1 MNAPAQITAI
11 IADDEPLLRAGLK
24 RELTQLWPA
33 LQIVAEA
40 RNGREAAAA
49 FAKHTPDICFLDVQ
63 MPGQSGL
70 DAARSIRSH
79 PEGDQTHLVFV
90 TAYSEYAVD
99 AFEQGVL
106 DYLVKPVSRERLA
119 QCIDRLKERLSQ
131 SSPPAMSD
139 ELLSA
144 LAQKLSARK
153 PPTHANWIRARSG
166 NRLHLISVNDIDY
179 IRADS
184 KYTKIAWREPSGEAR
199 EALVRTALK
208 DLSTQLP
215 EDRFAQIHRS
225 VIVNLRAVQHVQR
238 GDNET
243 AEVYLRD
250 RSETLPVSRAY
261 LHVFQA

>member
-1 MNAPAQITAI
+1 MNERPTGI

-24 RELTQLWPA
+24 RELQQLWPE

-40 RNGREAAAA
+40 RNGREAVTRFAAH
-49 FAKHTPDICFLDVQ
+49 KPNVCFLDVQ

-70 DAARSIRSH
+70 EAARNIRLQ
-79 PEGDQTHLVFV
+79 PEGNQTHLVFV
-90 TAYSEYAVD
+90 TAYSEYAVA

-119 QCIDRLKERLSQ
+119 QCVDRLKDRLSQ
-131 SSPPAMSD
+131 SAPPLVSD
-139 ELLSA
+139 DLLLE
-144 LAQKLSARK
+144 LAQKLSERK
-153 PPTHANWIRARSG
+153 PANNVNWIRARSG

-184 KYTKIAWREPSGEAR
+184 KYSKIAWREPSGEPR

-208 DLSTQLP
+208 ELATQLP

-225 VIVNLRAVQHVQR
+225 VIVSLSAVRHVQR

-243 AEVYLRD
+243 AEVHLRD
-250 RSETLPVSRAY
+250 RTETLPVSRAY
-261 LHVFQA
+261 LHVFQS